1 LVIELV
7 LTVSVNFGV
16 GLGPMAALE
25 FWKGD
30 INWTPKKDDDFF
42 LGFYFSL
49 FPL

>member
-30 INWTPKKDDDFF
+30 ISLTPKKMMNF
-42 LGFYFSL
+42 LGFCFSL